1 MTNPNPAS
9 NRKKPATEQP
19 KEQLKKPLGNRRPTL
34 KDVAETAGVSVGAAS
49 DILNRG
55 RAHCYTPAT
64 QEKVREAVKELA
76 YIPSRVAQNLRRGT
90 SNTVVVIVPQSYRN
104 PFYARVA
111 EGLDLQ
117 LVAAGLEPHFICL
130 NGKIDRIENEMPLLV
145 GGGFAAAIAAPIY
158 GPKSPLL
165 EHLAT
170 IFRFGT
176 KVMGLGSVPDET
188 DVPFIQIKDAEAGH
202 LAVDYLYKHGH
213 RAIGLLGAKAAG
225 PGGDVAY
232 DVEGGVTQHLT
243 EKNLIAF
250 NQKWIFRSR
259 DDGTYVGIMAAA
271 NHFIEQWE
279 KAPSTKRPT
288 AMICKNDQAA
298 MALLSVCYKRGIMV
312 PDDLSIL
319 GYDNIPETEIAV
331 PAITT
336 VDGRI
341 ENVTQAAVNQLLQ
354 ILNRPLVNQV
364 SQADLEPVVIERE
377 SVKTIA

>member
-1 MTNPNPAS
+1 MTNPEPAPTE
-9 NRKKPATEQP
+9 KKTALEPP
-19 KEQLKKPLGNRRPTL
+19 KEKLKKPLGNRRPTL

-76 YIPSRVAQNLRRGT
+76 YIPSRAAQNLRRGS

-130 NGKIDRIENEMPLLV
+130 NGKIERIENEMPLLV

-158 GPKSPLL
+158 GPKNPMLD
-165 EHLAT
+165 HLAT

-176 KVMGLGSVPDET
+176 KVMALGSVPDET
-188 DVPFIQIKDAEAGH
+188 DVPFIQIKDAEAGR
-202 LAVDYLYKHGH
+202 LAVDYLYKQGH
-213 RAIGLLGAKAAG
+213 RAIGLLGAKAYG
-225 PGGDVAY
+225 PVDGSAY
-232 DVEGGVTQHLT
+232 DVEGGVTQNLT
-243 EKNLIAF
+243 EKKLF
-250 NQKWIFRSR
+250 DFTPKWVFRSL

-271 NHFIEQWE
+271 NQFVEQWE
-279 KAPSTKRPT
+279 QAAPGERPT
-288 AMICKNDQAA
+288 VMICKNDQAA
-298 MALLSVCYKRGIMV
+298 MALLSVCYKKGINV
-312 PDDLSIL
+312 PEDLSIL

-336 VDGRI
+336 VDGRV
-341 ENVTQAAVNQLLQ
+341 ENVTQAAVNKLLK
-354 ILNRPLVNQV
+354 ILEKPLVNRV
-364 SQADLEPVVIERE
+364 SQADLEPIVIERQ
-377 SVKTIA
+377 SVKKIG